1 LKKSNPDTT
10 ARITVS
16 GLPLEELS
24 SLLRPLPPFRAR
36 QIFKWISRGVSSFAA
51 MSDLGGELREELES
65 RFVLR
70 SSRVT
75 AELTDSDGTVKL
87 QIELCDGEQ
96 IEAVLLSGRE
106 GRRTACLSTQAGCP
120 AGCVFCKT
128 GSLGFSRNLSSGE
141 IIEQFFYLNSRFAV
155 SNIVIMGMGEPLLNL
170 EELRR
175 ALDVLFDPR
184 GLGISPRRVTLSTSG
199 LVKGIRDLADKG
211 PPLRLALSL
220 TSAREELRNRL
231 MPIGRGNP
239 LPLLKDA
246 LRYYQQKTGR
256 RVTLET
262 VLLGGLNTGREEA
275 AALAAF
281 ASGIGA
287 IVNLIPWNPVEGLGF
302 EGRPLRE
309 PSPAELRS
317 FTAELES
324 RGLKFSFRYRRGR
337 NIAGA
342 CGQLGRLRPCQQ
354 FEKPEVSAYSRGSS
368 PQEPGEQGLKDAD
381 AKT

>member
-1 LKKSNPDTT
+1 LKKSNPDTPVC
-10 ARITVS
+10 ITVS
-16 GLPLEELS
+16 GMPLEELS

-36 QIFKWISRGVSSFAA
+36 QVFKWISRGASSFAD
-51 MSDLGGELREELES
+51 MSDLGRELREELES
-65 RFVLR
+65 RFALR
-70 SSRVT
+70 SSRVS
-75 AELTDSDGTVKL
+75 AGLTDPDGTVKL
-87 QIELCDGEQ
+87 QIELCDGEK
-96 IEAVLLSGRE
+96 IEAVLLSDGE
-106 GRRTACLSTQAGCP
+106 GRRTACISTQAGCP

-141 IIEQFFYLNSRFAV
+141 IAEQFFYLNSRSAV

-175 ALDVLFDPR
+175 ALSLLFDPR

-199 LVKGIRDLADKG
+199 IVEGIRDLADKG
-211 PPLRLALSL
+211 PPLRLAVSL

-231 MPIGRGNP
+231 MPIGRKNP

-246 LRYYQQKTGR
+246 LRYYQRKTGR
-256 RVTLET
+256 RVTLEA

-281 ASGIGA
+281 ASGIGTM
-287 IVNLIPWNPVEGLGF
+287 VNLIPWNPVEGLSF
-302 EGRPLRE
+302 QGRPLRE

-317 FTAELES
+317 FTAELGR
-324 RGLKFSFRYRRGR
+324 RGLKFSFRYRKGR

-342 CGQLGRLRPCQQ
+342 CGQLGEVRFRRPQI
-354 FEKPEVSAYSRGSS
+354 RSS
-368 PQEPGEQGLKDAD
+368 PQEVGE
-381 AKT
+381 